1 MAGRAAYQNKW
12 QSENCDRINLVVKK
26 GEKDRL
32 KAHASGREPQRLHC
46 PRDPRNPRTGWRR
59 GPVGRGTENMRR
71 PKNLGPQ
78 PLFLSLVFMI
88 TAGRFS

>member
-32 KAHASGREPQRLHC
+32 KAHASGRGESLNAFIVRAIRETLE
-46 PRDPRNPRTGWRR
+46 REGEE
-59 GPVGRGTENMRR
+59 GR
-71 PKNLGPQ
+71 
-78 PLFLSLVFMI
+78 
-88 TAGRFS
+88 

>member
-32 KAHASGREPQRLHC
+32 KAHASGRGESPARLPLARSGRLWSLSEVSLSFKSGQR
-46 PRDPRNPRTGWRR
+46 
-59 GPVGRGTENMRR
+59 
-71 PKNLGPQ
+71 
-78 PLFLSLVFMI
+78 FLRCKQKCCCVF
-88 TAGRFS
+88 